1 MGAFHAAPPE
11 VAGGDVTVCDI
22 AGRSIAIP
30 GYMVWVAILYAAAG
44 SVITRNVPA
53 DALAMTRAELD
64 LREGW
69 AKRFRDIKTRHK
81 TPKAG

>member
-1 MGAFHAAPPE
+1 MDRTAKVY
-11 VAGGDVTVCDI
+11 VAGHRG
-22 AGRSIAIP
+22 
-30 GYMVWVAILYAAAG
+30 MVGSALVRALQAAG
-44 SVITRNVPA
+44 HGQVVVRTS
-53 DALAMTRAELD
+53 AELD